1 MKASPV
7 PFTDNH
13 MHLDPGKG
21 LGLEAV
27 KRFKRSGGRRIF
39 LVCKTTR
46 DWGLEGHRDAF
57 QELYSRTIRLAG
69 EVEKRAGVT
78 AYPVVGVH
86 PVEVVWMCRSLSAE
100 EAVAIAQKALER
112 AGEHVSEGEA
122 AAIGEVGRPHFEVT
136 DEEARVCEEVLRHA
150 FEVAAEVECSLQIH
164 ASGGGDLFR
173 DLRDHARR
181 VGMTPQ
187 RVIKHFSEPRIREA
201 EEAGVY
207 PSVIASRDNV
217 ALALDEGKRF
227 LMESDYIDD
236 LRRPGA
242 VVGPRSVPRVCQ
254 RLLEEG
260 LLEEEDLWRIHQDN
274 LEEAYGIPLDPD

>member
-1 MKASPV
+1 
-7 PFTDNH
+7 

-27 KRFKRSGGRRIF
+27 KRFSRSGGRRIF

-46 DWGLEGHRDAF
+46 DWGLTGYGEESF
-57 QELYSRTIRLAG
+57 QELYRRTIALAG
-69 EVEKRAGVT
+69 EVREKTEVA
-78 AYPVVGVH
+78 AYPVLGVH

-100 EAVAIAQKALER
+100 EAVAIAKRALER

-122 AAIGEVGRPHFEVT
+122 AAIGEVGRPHFEVAE
-136 DEEARVCEEVLRHA
+136 EEAGACEEVLRHA
-150 FEVAAEVECSLQIH
+150 FEVAAEVGCSLQIH
-164 ASGGGDLFR
+164 AAGGEEIFAE
-173 DLRDHARR
+173 LRDYARG
-181 VGMTPQ
+181 VGMNP
-187 RVIKHFSEPRIREA
+187 RMVIKHFSEPRVRAA

-217 ALALDEGKRF
+217 AKALEEGKRF

-236 LRRPGA
+236 LQRPGA
-242 VVGPRSVPRVCQ
+242 VVGPRSVPKVCLK
-254 RLLEEG
+254 LLNAG

-274 LEEAYGIPLDPD
+274 LEEAYGISFE